1 MKDGVIPSGLFG
13 GGMDPRLATEAEK
26 MWKQLEEMSTNDPSA
41 YKKFIAEQMRAGAAG
56 TSCILRIVCM
66 YVLRL
71 DGWVVYVCVCVFV
84 CVRVIRIRRISYH
97 LLQPSPLWSRS
108 GSSCNTH

>member
-56 TSCILRIVCM
+56 MS
-66 YVLRL
+66 
-71 DGWVVYVCVCVFV
+71 
-84 CVRVIRIRRISYH
+84 
-97 LLQPSPLWSRS
+97 
-108 GSSCNTH
+108 

>member
-1 MKDGVIPSGLFG
+1 MDFKAVHFDFFFITSGGMQAGVFG

-56 TSCILRIVCM
+56 MSCILEIVCM
-66 YVLRL
+66 YVLWL
-71 DGWVVYVCVCVFV
+71 VGWVV
-84 CVRVIRIRRISYH
+84 
-97 LLQPSPLWSRS
+97 
-108 GSSCNTH
+108 

>member
-1 MKDGVIPSGLFG
+1 MPAGLFG

-56 TSCILRIVCM
+56 MS
-66 YVLRL
+66 
-71 DGWVVYVCVCVFV
+71 
-84 CVRVIRIRRISYH
+84 
-97 LLQPSPLWSRS
+97 
-108 GSSCNTH
+108 